1 MMLAFLLTLLY
12 YKGAK
17 VICQWNETENFI
29 FFKNGGVIMTNA
41 EIRSTAKKAG
51 VRQWQIAE
59 KLGISEFTL
68 IRRMRHDLTQEQQKE
83 ILNAIIDIAEEA
95 KK

>member
-1 MMLAFLLTLLY
+1 
-12 YKGAK
+12 
-17 VICQWNETENFI
+17 
-29 FFKNGGVIMTNA
+29 MTNA
-41 EIRSTAKKAG
+41 EIRSTAKTAG

-68 IRRMRHDLTQEQQKE
+68 TRRMRHDLTQEQQKE
-83 ILNAIIDIAEEA
+83 ILNAIIELAEEA

>member
-1 MMLAFLLTLLY
+1 
-12 YKGAK
+12 
-17 VICQWNETENFI
+17 
-29 FFKNGGVIMTNA
+29 MTNV

>member
-1 MMLAFLLTLLY
+1 
-12 YKGAK
+12 
-17 VICQWNETENFI
+17 
-29 FFKNGGVIMTNA
+29 MTNV

-83 ILNAIIDIAEEA
+83 ILNAIIELAEEA